1 MRRKLALVVAVLAA
15 SIHTSTPANSNPTKA
30 VVAQAPSGTFDRDQA
45 LRVSQ
50 AAIGRT
56 LSDYTFLNRNHQ
68 EVRISDFRGKPLVVS
83 LIYTSC
89 YHSCSVFTRYLGEI
103 VDVAREA
110 LGEGSFSVATI
121 GFDAVNDSPGR
132 MAIYA
137 SGQGIDIPD
146 WSFLSGDVE
155 TVKSLTEALGFTYAA
170 SPKGFDHMA
179 QVSVIDARG
188 KVYRQVYGDR
198 FEPPA
203 LVEPLKELV
212 FGLDPISSE
221 SSLERW
227 VDNVRLFC
235 TIYDPS
241 TGRYYFDYSIF
252 IAIAI
257 GILCLGS
264 IAIFIVRAWRQSAS
278 PRQIDAQT

>member
-1 MRRKLALVVAVLAA
+1 MRRELAIVAAFLIPLLSTSAPAHESLAEH
-15 SIHTSTPANSNPTKA
+15 SE
-30 VVAQAPSGTFDRDQA
+30 VAFDGDEA

-50 AAIGRT
+50 AAVGRR
-56 LSDYTFLNRNHQ
+56 LSDHRFLDRSEG
-68 EVRISDFRGKPLVVS
+68 EVRISDYRGKPLLVS

-89 YHSCSVFTRYLGEI
+89 YYSCSVFTRYLGEI

-110 LGEGSFSVATI
+110 LGEGSFSVVTI

-132 MAIYA
+132 MALYA
-137 SGQGIDIPD
+137 SGQDIDMPG

-155 TVKSLTEALGFTYAA
+155 TLQALTSELGFTYAA

-179 QVSVIDARG
+179 QVSVIDANG
-188 KVYRQVYGDR
+188 VIYRQVYGDR

-212 FGLDPISSE
+212 FGLDATSSPID
-221 SSLERW
+221 RW
-227 VDNVRLFC
+227 VDNVRLYC

-241 TGRYYFDYSIF
+241 TGRYRFDYSIF
-252 IAIAI
+252 VALII
-257 GILCLGS
+257 GVLCLAS
-264 IAIFIVRAWRQSAS
+264 IAIFIVRAWRQSS
-278 PRQIDAQT
+278 TPLPH

>member
-1 MRRKLALVVAVLAA
+1 MRRELAIVAAFLIPLL
-15 SIHTSTPANSNPTKA
+15 STSAPAHESLEEHSE
-30 VVAQAPSGTFDRDQA
+30 VAFDGDEA

-50 AAIGRT
+50 AAVGRRLSDHSFLNRNEEEVT
-56 LSDYTFLNRNHQ
+56 LSDY
-68 EVRISDFRGKPLVVS
+68 SGKPLLIS

-89 YHSCSVFTRYLGEI
+89 YYSCSVFTRYLGEI

-110 LGEGSFSVATI
+110 LGEGSFSVVTI

-132 MAIYA
+132 MALYA
-137 SGQGIDIPD
+137 SGQGIDNPD

-155 TVKSLTEALGFTYAA
+155 TLQALTSELGFTYAA

-179 QVSVIDARG
+179 QVTVIDANG
-188 KVYRQVYGDR
+188 AVYRQVYGDR

-212 FGLDPISSE
+212 FGLDPTSSRID
-221 SSLERW
+221 RW

-241 TGRYYFDYSIF
+241 TGRYRFDYSIF
-252 IAIAI
+252 VALII
-257 GILCLGS
+257 GVLCLAS
-264 IAIFIVRAWRQSAS
+264 IAIFIVRAWRQSS
-278 PRQIDAQT
+278 TPLPH

>member
-1 MRRKLALVVAVLAA
+1 MRLALASVTALLIPILSASAPASASLEAQSALA
-15 SIHTSTPANSNPTKA
+15 
-30 VVAQAPSGTFDRDQA
+30 FDGEEA

-56 LSDYTFLNRNHQ
+56 LSDQSFVNRSH
-68 EVRISDFRGKPLVVS
+68 ESVRISDYRGKPLLIS

-89 YHSCSVFTRYLGEI
+89 YHSCSVFTRYLGEV

-110 LGEGSFSVATI
+110 LGKDSFSVATI

-132 MAIYA
+132 MTIYA
-137 SGQGIDIPD
+137 SGQGIDMPG

-155 TVKSLTEALGFTYAA
+155 TTKVLTGELGFTYAA

-179 QVSVIDARG
+179 QVTIIDANG
-188 KVYRQVYGDR
+188 KIYRQVYGDR
-198 FEPPA
+198 FDPPT

-212 FGLDPISSE
+212 FGLDPTSST
-221 SSLERW
+221 LDRW

-241 TGRYYFDYSIF
+241 TGRYRFDYSIF
-252 IAIAI
+252 FAITI
-257 GILCLGS
+257 GILCLAF
-264 IAIFIVRAWRQSAS
+264 IAVFIVRAWRQGTT
-278 PRQIDAQT
+278 PLPH

>member
-1 MRRKLALVVAVLAA
+1 MRRELAIVAAFLIPLLSTSAPAHDSLEEHSEVV
-15 SIHTSTPANSNPTKA
+15 
-30 VVAQAPSGTFDRDQA
+30 FDGQEA

-50 AAIGRT
+50 AAVGRRLSDHSFLNRSEEEVS
-56 LSDYTFLNRNHQ
+56 LSDY
-68 EVRISDFRGKPLVVS
+68 SGKPLLIS

-89 YHSCSVFTRYLGEI
+89 YYSCSVFTRYLGEI

-110 LGEGSFSVATI
+110 LGEGSFSVVTI

-132 MAIYA
+132 MALYA
-137 SGQGIDIPD
+137 SGQGIDDPD
-146 WSFLSGDVE
+146 WAFLSGDVE
-155 TVKSLTEALGFTYAA
+155 TLQALTSELGFTYEA

-179 QVSVIDARG
+179 QVTVIDANG
-188 KVYRQVYGDR
+188 VIYRQVYGDR

-212 FGLDPISSE
+212 FGLDPTSSRID
-221 SSLERW
+221 RW

-241 TGRYYFDYSIF
+241 TGRYRFDYSIF
-252 IAIAI
+252 VGLII
-257 GILCLGS
+257 GALCLAA
-264 IAIFIVRAWRQSAS
+264 IAIFIVRAWRQSS
-278 PRQIDAQT
+278 TPLPH

>member
-1 MRRKLALVVAVLAA
+1 MRRELAIVAAILIPVL
-15 SIHTSTPANSNPTKA
+15 STS
-30 VVAQAPSGTFDRDQA
+30 AQAYTSLEENSSVAFDGEEA

-50 AAIGRT
+50 AAIGQSLPDHSFLDRSEKEVR
-56 LSDYTFLNRNHQ
+56 LSDY
-68 EVRISDFRGKPLVVS
+68 RGKPLLIS
-83 LIYTSC
+83 FIYTSC

-110 LGEGSFSVATI
+110 LGESSFSVVTI

-132 MAIYA
+132 MALYA
-137 SGQGIDIPD
+137 SGQGIDNPN

-155 TVKSLTEALGFTYAA
+155 TLQALTSELGFTYAA

-179 QVSVIDARG
+179 QVTVIDANG
-188 KVYRQVYGDR
+188 VIYRQVYGDR

-212 FGLDPISSE
+212 FGLDPTSNSID
-221 SSLERW
+221 RW

-241 TGRYYFDYSIF
+241 TGRYRFDYSIF
-252 IAIAI
+252 VALII
-257 GILCLGS
+257 GTLCLAS
-264 IAIFIVRAWRQSAS
+264 IAIFIVRAWRQSS
-278 PRQIDAQT
+278 TPLPH

>member
-1 MRRKLALVVAVLAA
+1 MRLALALVTAIFVPVLSSSAPAYTAVEGQSTLAL
-15 SIHTSTPANSNPTKA
+15 
-30 VVAQAPSGTFDRDQA
+30 DRDEA
-45 LRVSQ
+45 LRLSQ

-56 LSDYTFLNRNHQ
+56 LTDHSFVDRTQ
-68 EVRISDFRGKPLVVS
+68 GSVRISDYRGKPLLIS

-110 LGEGSFSVATI
+110 LGEDSFSVATI

-132 MAIYA
+132 MTIYA
-137 SGQGIDIPD
+137 SGQGIRTPG
-146 WSFLSGDVE
+146 WSFLSGDAE
-155 TVKSLTEALGFTYAA
+155 TMKALTSELGFTYAA

-179 QVSVIDARG
+179 QVSVIDANGRI
-188 KVYRQVYGDR
+188 YRQVYGDR
-198 FEPPA
+198 FDPPA

-212 FGLDPISSE
+212 FGLDPASST
-221 SSLERW
+221 LDRW

-241 TGRYYFDYSIF
+241 TGRYRFDYSIF
-252 IAIAI
+252 FAITI
-257 GILCLGS
+257 GILCLAS
-264 IAIFIVRAWRQSAS
+264 IAVFIVRAWRQGTT
-278 PRQIDAQT
+278 PLPH

>member
-1 MRRKLALVVAVLAA
+1 MRRAPAILFALLAPILCTSAPAYTSLEEYSKVV
-15 SIHTSTPANSNPTKA
+15 
-30 VVAQAPSGTFDRDQA
+30 FDQEEA

-50 AAIGRT
+50 AAIGRS
-56 LSDYTFLNRNHQ
+56 LSDLSFLNRS
-68 EVRISDFRGKPLVVS
+68 EGDVRISNYRGKPLVLS

-121 GFDAVNDSPGR
+121 GFDAVNDSPAR
-132 MAIYA
+132 MMLYA
-137 SGQGIDIPD
+137 SGQGIDMQD
-146 WSFLSGDVE
+146 WSFLSGDVK
-155 TVKSLTEALGFTYAA
+155 TLKTLTNELGFTYAA

-179 QVSVIDARG
+179 QVTVIDGNG
-188 KVYRQVYGDR
+188 KIYRQVYGDR

-212 FGLDPISSE
+212 FGLDPTST
-221 SSLERW
+221 SLDRW

-241 TGRYYFDYSIF
+241 TGRYRFDYSIF
-252 IAIAI
+252 VAIII
-257 GILCLGS
+257 GILCLAS
-264 IAIFIVRAWRQSAS
+264 IAIFVVRAWRQSTT
-278 PRQIDAQT
+278 PLPH

>member
-1 MRRKLALVVAVLAA
+1 MRRELAIVAAFLIPLLSTSAPAHESLAEH
-15 SIHTSTPANSNPTKA
+15 SE
-30 VVAQAPSGTFDRDQA
+30 VAFDGDEA

-50 AAIGRT
+50 AAVGRR
-56 LSDYTFLNRNHQ
+56 LSDHSFLNRNEE
-68 EVRISDFRGKPLVVS
+68 EVSLSDYSGKPLLIS

-89 YHSCSVFTRYLGEI
+89 YYSCSVFTRYLGEI

-110 LGEGSFSVATI
+110 LGEGSFSVVTI

-132 MAIYA
+132 MALYA
-137 SGQGIDIPD
+137 SGQGIDDPG

-155 TVKSLTEALGFTYAA
+155 TLQALTSELGFTFAA

-179 QVSVIDARG
+179 QVTVIDANG
-188 KVYRQVYGDR
+188 AVYRQVYGDR

-212 FGLDPISSE
+212 FGLDPTSSRID
-221 SSLERW
+221 RW

-241 TGRYYFDYSIF
+241 TGRYRFDYSIF
-252 IAIAI
+252 VALII
-257 GILCLGS
+257 GTLCLAA
-264 IAIFIVRAWRQSAS
+264 IAIFIVRAWRQSS
-278 PRQIDAQT
+278 TPLPH

>member
-1 MRRKLALVVAVLAA
+1 MRRELAIVAAFL
-15 SIHTSTPANSNPTKA
+15 IPLLSTTAPAHESLEEHSE
-30 VVAQAPSGTFDRDQA
+30 VAFDGQEA

-50 AAIGRT
+50 AAIGRR
-56 LSDYTFLNRNHQ
+56 LSDYSFLNRNEE
-68 EVRISDFRGKPLVVS
+68 EVKLSDYSGRPLLIS

-89 YHSCSVFTRYLGEI
+89 YYSCSIFTRYLGEI

-110 LGEGSFSVATI
+110 LGDGSFSVVTI

-132 MAIYA
+132 MAVYA
-137 SGQGIDIPD
+137 SGQGIDNPD
-146 WSFLSGDVE
+146 WSFLSGDTE
-155 TVKSLTEALGFTYAA
+155 TLQALTSELGFTFAA

-179 QVSVIDARG
+179 QVTVIDANG
-188 KVYRQVYGDR
+188 VVYRQVYGDR

-212 FGLDPISSE
+212 FGQTPTSSQID
-221 SSLERW
+221 RW

-241 TGRYYFDYSIF
+241 TGRYRFDYSIF
-252 IAIAI
+252 VALII
-257 GILCLGS
+257 GVLCLAS
-264 IAIFIVRAWRQSAS
+264 IAIFIVRAWRQSS
-278 PRQIDAQT
+278 TPLPH

>member
-1 MRRKLALVVAVLAA
+1 MRRGLAVFAA
-15 SIHTSTPANSNPTKA
+15 LLIPILSASTPASTSPA
-30 VVAQAPSGTFDRDQA
+30 ERSSVAFDGEQA

-56 LSDYTFLNRNHQ
+56 LSEQSFLNRRAEQ
-68 EVRISDFRGKPLVVS
+68 VRISDYRGKPLLIS

-103 VDVAREA
+103 VEVAREA
-110 LGEGSFSVATI
+110 LGEDAFSVATI
-121 GFDAVNDSPGR
+121 GFDAVNDSPAR

-137 SGQGIDIPD
+137 SGQDIEMPG

-155 TVKSLTEALGFTYAA
+155 TIKTLTTELGFTYAA

-179 QVSVIDARG
+179 QVSVVDANG
-188 KVYRQVYGDR
+188 TIYRQVYGDR
-198 FEPPA
+198 FDPPA

-212 FGLDPISSE
+212 FGLDASS
-221 SSLERW
+221 SSIDRW

-241 TGRYYFDYSIF
+241 TGRYRFDYSIF
-252 IAIAI
+252 FALII
-257 GILCLGS
+257 GILCLAS
-264 IAIFIVRAWRQSAS
+264 IAIFIVRAWRQSS
-278 PRQIDAQT
+278 TPLPH